1 MRTLVITWLLSAGLS
16 AQVQPVADMARR
28 VFAETGSS
36 PRECGRHPLRQV
48 GRTTVE
54 APLAELRASLQC
66 VQQAIQARQ
75 PFWTFVQ
82 RRGIDS
88 FVAHGLL
95 RTADGEVRY
104 FYYDSAPCGGP
115 GCEGELTLELCAS
128 PAVKPRTAD
137 GEAPDFECR
146 QP

>member
-1 MRTLVITWLLSAGLS
+1 
-16 AQVQPVADMARR
+16 MARR
-28 VFAETGSS
+28 VFAVTGSG

-48 GRTTVE
+48 ERTILD
-54 APLAELRASLQC
+54 APFADLQASLQC
-66 VQQAIQARQ
+66 ARQAIQARQ
-75 PFWTFVQ
+75 PFWTFVE

-95 RTADGEVRY
+95 RTAEGEMRY

-128 PAVKPRTAD
+128 PSVKPATPD
-137 GEAPDFECR
+137 GEAPDFSCG
-146 QP
+146 